1 MRIKPSFLS
10 SKRAVIVLAM
20 LVGGSSGTLLLANAG
35 VEENLIVA
43 QTGRT
48 VKGVVTDQN
57 GEPLIGCNVVVV
69 GSQEGVITDLDGK
82 FSLKVSDGAKQL
94 KVTYIGYVDQVVT
107 IGNSPEIR
115 IVLKEDNNALEE
127 VVVVGYGTQKKATLT
142 GSIEQVSGKTLE
154 SRAVTNV
161 GLALQGQT
169 PGLAVTRSSARPGNE
184 DLKFQ
189 IRGATSV
196 NGGEPLVIIDGVPA
210 LNGYSFQNMNSD
222 DIENISVLKDGAA
235 SIYGAKAANGVILVT
250 TKKGK
255 GKVSVDYNFNMRFNT
270 NGITGFSPSMSEYA
284 QMWLAANKE
293 EKVPEWWAWVSQEN
307 MERMAQGIEGIYPTQ
322 YYGDIFIGNAN
333 RLDEMFATRFSYQH
347 NLSISGATDKSDFR
361 ISAAYADNQGNLAT
375 AYDGQKQ
382 INLRLNYGYQLA
394 KWMRLETGA
403 SLVNTETESPS
414 VGLDNTLYG
423 NDMPFFPA
431 KNPYGQWYAN
441 FGNVGDRQSVAATS
455 DGGRDNKKSL
465 TTRID
470 MKAIVD
476 IWNGIS
482 FEGMASFQN
491 EEFRRERWVTPV
503 QTYDWFGNPAQQ
515 LVNATVTGLNTT
527 DPSNLAHNNPGYL
540 TVAENYFY
548 QYYSALL
555 KYNKTFADVHN
566 ISVLAGINAEKK
578 QVKKLAAGRKDFEN
592 DGVYDLNLADG
603 TLQGNSGGKFQNGTY
618 SYIAKVNYDYAEK
631 YLIELVGRRDG
642 NSKFADGYRFQNY
655 GSFSL
660 GWVFTQENFIKP
672 VSSFIGLDFGKV
684 RLSYGSSGNDAGLG
698 DYDYVSYGEVGN
710 QSGIDRYDGTQF
722 YKFESQSGAY
732 IGPNKGTIIDTN
744 GKIASLG
751 REWERIKNYNLGLD
765 FSLFNSRLTGTAEV
779 YMKRNDNMLINV
791 SYPGVLGDNAGM
803 SNNGKFRSHGWEVMV
818 NWSDKIGK
826 DFTYHVGG
834 TYSFNTNKLTD
845 IGAVSVLKSGFVD
858 KQQGYPLNSIFGLRY
873 AGKAQTEEER
883 QKYLYR
889 FLTGNTIGLT
899 EQNFRLGD
907 NMYADV
913 NNDGKLDQNDIVY
926 LGTDDPKIS
935 FSFNVGAEWKGFD
948 LSLVFQGAAQRTI
961 FRTGDNNGNEIWR
974 IPMKALYLN
983 TSNQSVGNTWSPEN
997 RGAYYP
1003 TYSNKN
1009 EINDYNY
1016 QASSW
1021 SVEDGSYIRLKNVT
1035 LGYNV
1040 PSAFLAKTKAISSCR
1055 IYVAGAD
1062 LWEYSK
1068 INDGWDP
1075 EASRKVSAAG
1085 RFPFVR
1091 TVTFGLN
1098 LTF

>member
-1 MRIKPSFLS
+1 MGIKSNFLS
-10 SKRAVIVLAM
+10 SKGIAIAIIM
-20 LVGGSSGTLLLANAG
+20 LVGGSSGFLLRANTG
-35 VEENLIVA
+35 VEANLIVA

-69 GSQEGVITDLDGK
+69 GSQEGVITDLNGK
-82 FSLKVSDGAKQL
+82 FTLRVSDRAKQL
-94 KVTYIGYVDQVVT
+94 KITYIGYVDQIVA
-107 IGNSPEIR
+107 IGNSLEIKV
-115 IVLKEDNNALEE
+115 ILKEDNNALEE

-142 GSIEQVSGKTLE
+142 GSIEQVSGKALE

-196 NGGEPLVIIDGVPA
+196 NGGEPLVVIDGVPA

-222 DIENISVLKDGAA
+222 DIESISVLKDGAA

-293 EKVPEWWAWVSQEN
+293 EKVPDWWAWISQEN

-322 YYGDIFIGNAN
+322 FYGDIFIGNAN

-361 ISAAYADNQGNLAT
+361 ISAAYADNQANLAT

-394 KWMRLETGA
+394 KWIRLETGA
-403 SLVNTETESPS
+403 SLVNADTESPS

-441 FGNVGDRQSVAATS
+441 FGNVGDRQAVAATS
-455 DGGRDNKKSL
+455 DGGRDIKKSL

-515 LVNATVTGLNTT
+515 LVNSTVTTLNTT

-555 KYNKTFADVHN
+555 KYNKTFVDVHN
-566 ISVLAGINAEKK
+566 ISVLMGINAEKK

-603 TLQGNSGGKFQNGTY
+603 TLLGNSGGKFQNGTY

-631 YLIELVGRRDG
+631 YLVELMGRRDG

-698 DYDYVSYGEVGN
+698 NYDYVSTIN
-710 QSGIDRYDGTQF
+710 QGSFILGLPAGTQI
-722 YKFESQSGAY
+722 STSLNNSGLISLTRTWERVEQKN
-732 IGPNKGTIIDTN
+732 IGVDLNFLNNRLLFNWDYFIKDNKG
-744 GKIASLG
+744 
-751 REWERIKNYNLGLD
+751 
-765 FSLFNSRLTGTAEV
+765 
-779 YMKRNDNMLINV
+779 MLSEI
-791 SYPGVLGDNAGM
+791 SYPALLGGRAPKTNSGHL
-803 SNNGKFRSHGWEVMV
+803 RVRGWEVSLT
-818 NWSDKIGK
+818 WRDHIK
-826 DFTYHVGG
+826 DFSYYVTANVSDTRSKLMELEGA
-834 TYSFNTNKLTD
+834 NTIVAGKNKTLN
-845 IGAVSVLKSGFVD
+845 
-858 KQQGYPLNSIFGLRY
+858 GYPLNAYFLYKTDGYFQSQEEVNAYYGRYGGTGALAALPAGGSTELRPGDIKRLDMSGDRSISADGGASSDLVYMGDGNAHYLFGI
-873 AGKAQTEEER
+873 T
-883 QKYLYR
+883 
-889 FLTGNTIGLT
+889 
-899 EQNFRLGD
+899 LG
-907 NMYADV
+907 
-913 NNDGKLDQNDIVY
+913 G
-926 LGTDDPKIS
+926 S
-935 FSFNVGAEWKGFD
+935 WKGFD
-948 LSLVFQGAAQRTI
+948 FNALFQGVGKQLIMRQGWMAYPFA
-961 FRTGDNNGNEIWR
+961 TGYTNQNFNFMGKTWTEDNPNAEFPRLTVYRERSAWNYVNNDF
-974 IPMKALYLN
+974 MLQN
-983 TSNQSVGNTWSPEN
+983 N
-997 RGAYYP
+997 R
-1003 TYSNKN
+1003 
-1009 EINDYNY
+1009 
-1016 QASSW
+1016 
-1021 SVEDGSYIRLKNVT
+1021 YIRLKSLVVGYT
-1035 LGYNV
+1035 L
-1040 PSAFLAKTKAISSCR
+1040 PQMWTRKAKLEKVRFYFS
-1055 IYVAGAD
+1055 GND
-1062 LWEYSK
+1062 LWEATSIK
-1068 INDGWDP
+1068 DGFDP
-1075 EASRKVSAAG
+1075 EMGEMSQNSGYPFSRTWS
-1085 RFPFVR
+1085 
-1091 TVTFGLN
+1091 FGIN
-1098 LTF
+1098 VGF

>member
-235 SIYGAKAANGVILVT
+235 SIYGAKAANGVILIT

-540 TVAENYFY
+540 TVAENYFF

-555 KYNKTFADVHN
+555 KYNKTFADVHT

-698 DYDYVSYGEVGN
+698 DYDYVSTVN
-710 QSGIDRYDGTQF
+710 QGTTILGSPAGSLISTSLNNSGLISLTRTWERVEQ
-722 YKFESQSGAY
+722 KN
-732 IGPNKGTIIDTN
+732 IGVDLNFLNNRLVFNWDYFIKENKG
-744 GKIASLG
+744 
-751 REWERIKNYNLGLD
+751 
-765 FSLFNSRLTGTAEV
+765 
-779 YMKRNDNMLINV
+779 MLSEV
-791 SYPGVLGDNAGM
+791 SYPALLGGRAPKTNSGHL
-803 SNNGKFRSHGWEVMV
+803 RVRGWEVSLT
-818 NWSDKIGK
+818 WRDRIK
-826 DFTYHVGG
+826 DFSYFVTANVSDTRSKLMELEGA
-834 TYSFNTNKLTD
+834 NTIKAGKNETLN
-845 IGAVSVLKSGFVD
+845 
-858 KQQGYPLNSIFGLRY
+858 GYPLNAYFLYKTDGYFQSQDEVNAYYAKYGGTGALAALPAGGSTELRPGDIKRLDLSGDRSISADGGASSDLIYMGDGNAHYLFGI
-873 AGKAQTEEER
+873 T
-883 QKYLYR
+883 
-889 FLTGNTIGLT
+889 
-899 EQNFRLGD
+899 LG
-907 NMYADV
+907 
-913 NNDGKLDQNDIVY
+913 G
-926 LGTDDPKIS
+926 S
-935 FSFNVGAEWKGFD
+935 WKGFD
-948 LSLVFQGAAQRTI
+948 FNALFQGVGKQLIMRQGWMAYPFATI
-961 FRTGDNNGNEIWR
+961 YTNQNSKFMGKTWTEDNPNAEFPRLTVYTDRSKWN
-974 IPMKALYLN
+974 Y
-983 TSNQSVGNTWSPEN
+983 EN
-997 RGAYYP
+997 
-1003 TYSNKN
+1003 
-1009 EINDYNY
+1009 NDFMLQNNR
-1016 QASSW
+1016 
-1021 SVEDGSYIRLKNVT
+1021 YIRLKSLVVGYT
-1035 LGYNV
+1035 LPQV
-1040 PSAFLAKTKAISSCR
+1040 WTRKAKLEKVRVYFS
-1055 IYVAGAD
+1055 GND
-1062 LWEYSK
+1062 LWEATSIK
-1068 INDGWDP
+1068 DGFDP
-1075 EASRKVSAAG
+1075 EMGEMSQNTGYPFSRTWS
-1085 RFPFVR
+1085 
-1091 TVTFGLN
+1091 FGIN
-1098 LTF
+1098 VGF

>member
-35 VEENLIVA
+35 VEENLIVT

-115 IVLKEDNNALEE
+115 IMLKEDNNALEE

-142 GSIEQVSGKTLE
+142 GSIEQVSGKALE

-210 LNGYSFQNMNSD
+210 LNGQSFQNMNSD
-222 DIENISVLKDGAA
+222 DIESISVLKDGAA

-284 QMWLAANKE
+284 GMWLAANKE
-293 EKVPEWWAWVSQEN
+293 EKVPNWWAWVSQAN

-361 ISAAYADNQGNLAT
+361 ISAAYADNQANLAT

-394 KWMRLETGA
+394 KWIRLETGA
-403 SLVNTETESPS
+403 SLVNTDTESPS

-441 FGNVGDRQSVAATS
+441 FGNVGDRQAVAATS
-455 DGGRDNKKSL
+455 DGGRDIKKSL

-566 ISVLAGINAEKK
+566 ISVLAGTM
-578 QVKKLAAGRKDFEN
+578 Q
-592 DGVYDLNLADG
+592 
-603 TLQGNSGGKFQNGTY
+603 
-618 SYIAKVNYDYAEK
+618 
-631 YLIELVGRRDG
+631 RR
-642 NSKFADGYRFQNY
+642 
-655 GSFSL
+655 
-660 GWVFTQENFIKP
+660 
-672 VSSFIGLDFGKV
+672 
-684 RLSYGSSGNDAGLG
+684 
-698 DYDYVSYGEVGN
+698 
-710 QSGIDRYDGTQF
+710 
-722 YKFESQSGAY
+722 
-732 IGPNKGTIIDTN
+732 NK
-744 GKIASLG
+744 
-751 REWERIKNYNLGLD
+751 
-765 FSLFNSRLTGTAEV
+765 
-779 YMKRNDNMLINV
+779 
-791 SYPGVLGDNAGM
+791 
-803 SNNGKFRSHGWEVMV
+803 
-818 NWSDKIGK
+818 
-826 DFTYHVGG
+826 
-834 TYSFNTNKLTD
+834 
-845 IGAVSVLKSGFVD
+845 
-858 KQQGYPLNSIFGLRY
+858 
-873 AGKAQTEEER
+873 
-883 QKYLYR
+883 
-889 FLTGNTIGLT
+889 
-899 EQNFRLGD
+899 
-907 NMYADV
+907 
-913 NNDGKLDQNDIVY
+913 
-926 LGTDDPKIS
+926 
-935 FSFNVGAEWKGFD
+935 
-948 LSLVFQGAAQRTI
+948 
-961 FRTGDNNGNEIWR
+961 
-974 IPMKALYLN
+974 
-983 TSNQSVGNTWSPEN
+983 
-997 RGAYYP
+997 
-1003 TYSNKN
+1003 
-1009 EINDYNY
+1009 
-1016 QASSW
+1016 
-1021 SVEDGSYIRLKNVT
+1021 
-1035 LGYNV
+1035 
-1040 PSAFLAKTKAISSCR
+1040 
-1055 IYVAGAD
+1055 
-1062 LWEYSK
+1062 
-1068 INDGWDP
+1068 
-1075 EASRKVSAAG
+1075 
-1085 RFPFVR
+1085 
-1091 TVTFGLN
+1091 
-1098 LTF
+1098 

>member
-1 MRIKPSFLS
+1 MRTKSNFLS
-10 SKRAVIVLAM
+10 SKGIAIAIIM
-20 LVGGSSGTLLLANAG
+20 LVGGSSGFLLRANTG
-35 VEENLIVA
+35 VEANLIVA

-48 VKGVVTDQN
+48 VKGIVTDQN

-69 GSQEGVITDLDGK
+69 GSQEGVITDLNGK
-82 FSLKVSDGAKQL
+82 FTLRVSDRAKQL
-94 KVTYIGYVDQVVT
+94 KITYIGYVDQIVA
-107 IGNSPEIR
+107 IGNSSEIKV
-115 IVLKEDNNALEE
+115 ILKEDNNALEE

-142 GSIEQVSGKTLE
+142 GSIEQVSGKALE

-222 DIENISVLKDGAA
+222 DIESISVLKDGAA

-293 EKVPEWWAWVSQEN
+293 EKVPDWWAWVSQEN

-322 YYGDIFIGNAN
+322 FYGDIFIGNAN

-361 ISAAYADNQGNLAT
+361 ISAAYADNQANLAT

-394 KWMRLETGA
+394 KWIRLETGA
-403 SLVNTETESPS
+403 SLVNADTESPS

-441 FGNVGDRQSVAATS
+441 FGNVGDRQAVAATS
-455 DGGRDNKKSL
+455 DGGRDIKKSL

-515 LVNATVTGLNTT
+515 LVNSTVTTLNTT

-555 KYNKTFADVHN
+555 KYNKTFVDVHN
-566 ISVLAGINAEKK
+566 ISVLMGINAEKK

-603 TLQGNSGGKFQNGTY
+603 TLLGNSGGKFQNGTY

-631 YLIELVGRRDG
+631 YLIELMGRRDG

-698 DYDYVSYGEVGN
+698 NYDYVSTIN
-710 QSGIDRYDGTQF
+710 QGSFILGLPAGTQI
-722 YKFESQSGAY
+722 STSLNNSGLISLTRTWERVEQKN
-732 IGPNKGTIIDTN
+732 IGVDLNFLNNRLLFNWDYFIKDNKG
-744 GKIASLG
+744 
-751 REWERIKNYNLGLD
+751 
-765 FSLFNSRLTGTAEV
+765 
-779 YMKRNDNMLINV
+779 MLSEI
-791 SYPGVLGDNAGM
+791 SYPALLGGRAPKTNSGHL
-803 SNNGKFRSHGWEVMV
+803 RVRGWEVSLT
-818 NWSDKIGK
+818 WRDHIK
-826 DFTYHVGG
+826 DFSYYVTANVSDTRSKLMELEGA
-834 TYSFNTNKLTD
+834 NTIVAGKNKTLN
-845 IGAVSVLKSGFVD
+845 
-858 KQQGYPLNSIFGLRY
+858 GYPLNAYFLYKTDGYFQSQEEVNAYYGRYGGTGALAALPAGGSTELRPGDIKRLDMSGDRSISADGGASSDLVYMGDGNAHYLFGI
-873 AGKAQTEEER
+873 T
-883 QKYLYR
+883 
-889 FLTGNTIGLT
+889 
-899 EQNFRLGD
+899 LG
-907 NMYADV
+907 
-913 NNDGKLDQNDIVY
+913 G
-926 LGTDDPKIS
+926 S
-935 FSFNVGAEWKGFD
+935 WKGFD
-948 LSLVFQGAAQRTI
+948 FNALFQGVGKQLIMRQGWMAYPFA
-961 FRTGDNNGNEIWR
+961 TGYTNQNFNFMGKTWTEDNPNAEFPRLTVYRERSAWNYVNNDF
-974 IPMKALYLN
+974 MLQN
-983 TSNQSVGNTWSPEN
+983 N
-997 RGAYYP
+997 R
-1003 TYSNKN
+1003 
-1009 EINDYNY
+1009 
-1016 QASSW
+1016 
-1021 SVEDGSYIRLKNVT
+1021 YIRLKSLVVGYT
-1035 LGYNV
+1035 L
-1040 PSAFLAKTKAISSCR
+1040 PQMWTRKAKLEKVRFYFS
-1055 IYVAGAD
+1055 GND
-1062 LWEYSK
+1062 LWEATSIK
-1068 INDGWDP
+1068 DGFDP
-1075 EASRKVSAAG
+1075 EMGEMSQNSGYPFSRTWS
-1085 RFPFVR
+1085 
-1091 TVTFGLN
+1091 FGIN
-1098 LTF
+1098 VGF

>member
-35 VEENLIVA
+35 VEENLIVT

-115 IVLKEDNNALEE
+115 IMLKEDNNALEE

-142 GSIEQVSGKTLE
+142 GSIEQVSGKALE

-210 LNGYSFQNMNSD
+210 LNGQSFQNMNSD
-222 DIENISVLKDGAA
+222 DIESISVLKDGAA

-284 QMWLAANKE
+284 GMWLAANKE
-293 EKVPEWWAWVSQEN
+293 EKVPNWWAWVSQAN

-361 ISAAYADNQGNLAT
+361 ISAAYADNQANLAT

-394 KWMRLETGA
+394 KWIRLETGA
-403 SLVNTETESPS
+403 SLVNTDTESPS

-441 FGNVGDRQSVAATS
+441 FGNVGDRQAVAATS
-455 DGGRDNKKSL
+455 DGGRDIKKSL

-631 YLIELVGRRDG
+631 YLIEFMGRRDG

-698 DYDYVSYGEVGN
+698 NYDYVSTIN
-710 QSGIDRYDGTQF
+710 QGTTILGSPAGTQI
-722 YKFESQSGAY
+722 STSLNNSGLISLTRTWERVEQKN
-732 IGPNKGTIIDTN
+732 IGVDLNFLNNRLVFNWDYFIKDNKG
-744 GKIASLG
+744 
-751 REWERIKNYNLGLD
+751 
-765 FSLFNSRLTGTAEV
+765 
-779 YMKRNDNMLINV
+779 MLSEV
-791 SYPGVLGDNAGM
+791 SYPALLGGRAPKTNSGHL
-803 SNNGKFRSHGWEVMV
+803 RVRGWEVSLT
-818 NWSDKIGK
+818 WRDRIK
-826 DFTYHVGG
+826 DFSYYVTANVSDTRSKLMELEGA
-834 TYSFNTNKLTD
+834 NTIKAGKNETLN
-845 IGAVSVLKSGFVD
+845 
-858 KQQGYPLNSIFGLRY
+858 GYPLNAYFLYKTDGYFQSQDEVNAYYAKYGSTGALSALPAGGSTELRPGDIKRLDLSGDRSISADGGASSDLIYMGDGNAHYLFGI
-873 AGKAQTEEER
+873 T
-883 QKYLYR
+883 
-889 FLTGNTIGLT
+889 
-899 EQNFRLGD
+899 LG
-907 NMYADV
+907 
-913 NNDGKLDQNDIVY
+913 G
-926 LGTDDPKIS
+926 S
-935 FSFNVGAEWKGFD
+935 WKGFD
-948 LSLVFQGAAQRTI
+948 FNALFQGVGKQLIMRQGWMAYPFAT
-961 FRTGDNNGNEIWR
+961 
-974 IPMKALYLN
+974 LY
-983 TSNQSVGNTWSPEN
+983 TNQNSKFMG
-997 RGAYYP
+997 
-1003 TYSNKN
+1003 
-1009 EINDYNY
+1009 
-1016 QASSW
+1016 
-1021 SVEDGSYIRLKNVT
+1021 
-1035 LGYNV
+1035 
-1040 PSAFLAKTKAISSCR
+1040 KT
-1055 IYVAGAD
+1055 
-1062 LWEYSK
+1062 
-1068 INDGWDP
+1068 
-1075 EASRKVSAAG
+1075 
-1085 RFPFVR
+1085 
-1091 TVTFGLN
+1091 
-1098 LTF
+1098 

>member
-10 SKRAVIVLAM
+10 SKGAVIALAM
-20 LVGGSSGTLLLANAG
+20 LVGGSSGTLLLANTG
-35 VEENLIVA
+35 VEENMIVA

-69 GSQEGVITDLDGK
+69 GSQEGVITDLDGR

-94 KVTYIGYVDQVVT
+94 KVTYIGYVEQIVT
-107 IGNSPEIR
+107 IGSSPEIK
-115 IVLKEDNNALEE
+115 ITLKEDNNALEE

-142 GSIEQVSGKTLE
+142 GSIEQVSGKALE

-196 NGGEPLVIIDGVPA
+196 NGGDPLVIIDGVPA
-210 LNGYSFQNMNSD
+210 LNGQSFQNMNAD
-222 DIENISVLKDGAA
+222 DIESISVLKDGAA

-293 EKVPEWWAWVSQEN
+293 EKVPDWWAWVSQAN
-307 MERMAQGIEGIYPTQ
+307 MEKMAQGIEGIYPTQ

-333 RLDEMFATRFSYQH
+333 RLEEMFATRFSYQH

-361 ISAAYADNQGNLAT
+361 ISAAYADNQANLAT

-394 KWMRLETGA
+394 KWIRLETGA
-403 SLVNTETESPS
+403 SLVNTDTESPS
-414 VGLDNTLYG
+414 VGLDNSLYG

-441 FGNVGDRQSVAATS
+441 FGNVGDRQAVAATT
-455 DGGRDNKKSL
+455 DGGRDIKKSL

-476 IWNGIS
+476 IWKGIS

-515 LVNATVTGLNTT
+515 MVSSTVTELSVTG
-527 DPSNLAHNNPGYL
+527 PSDLRYNNPGYL

-555 KYNKTFADVHN
+555 KYNKTFAGMHN
-566 ISVLAGINAEKK
+566 VFVLMGINAEKK
-578 QVKKLAAGRKDFEN
+578 QVKKLAAARKDFEN

-603 TLQGNSGGKFQNGTY
+603 TLQGNSGGKNENGTY
-618 SYIAKVNYDYAEK
+618 SYIARLNYNYAEK
-631 YLIELVGRRDG
+631 YLLELMGRRDG

-660 GWVFTQENFIKP
+660 GWVFTQENFIKS

-698 DYDYVSYGEVGN
+698 DYDYVSTIN
-710 QSGIDRYDGTQF
+710 QGITILGTPAGTQI
-722 YKFESQSGAY
+722 STSLNNSGLISLTRTWERVEQKN
-732 IGPNKGTIIDTN
+732 IGVDLNFLNNRLIFNWDYFIKDNKG
-744 GKIASLG
+744 
-751 REWERIKNYNLGLD
+751 
-765 FSLFNSRLTGTAEV
+765 
-779 YMKRNDNMLINV
+779 MLSEV
-791 SYPGVLGDNAGM
+791 SYPALLG
-803 SNNGKFRSHGWEVMV
+803 GKAPKTNSGHLRVRGWEVSMTWRDYIKNFSYYITV
-818 NWSDKIGK
+818 NVSDTRSKLMELEGANTIVAGK
-826 DFTYHVGG
+826 
-834 TYSFNTNKLTD
+834 NKTLN
-845 IGAVSVLKSGFVD
+845 
-858 KQQGYPLNSIFGLRY
+858 GYPLNSFFLYKTDGYFKTQEEVDAYYAKYGGVGALASLSAGGSTELRPGDIKRLDLSGDRSISADGGASSDLIYMGDGNAHYLFGITLGGSWKGIDFNALFQGVGKQLIMRQGWMSYPFATRY
-873 AGKAQTEEER
+873 TNQNSNFLGKTWTEDNPNAEFPR
-883 QKYLYR
+883 
-889 FLTGNTIGLT
+889 LTVYTDRARWNY
-899 EQNFRLGD
+899 E
-907 NMYADV
+907 
-913 NNDGKLDQNDIVY
+913 NNDFMLQN
-926 LGTDDPKIS
+926 
-935 FSFNVGAEWKGFD
+935 
-948 LSLVFQGAAQRTI
+948 
-961 FRTGDNNGNEIWR
+961 
-974 IPMKALYLN
+974 
-983 TSNQSVGNTWSPEN
+983 N
-997 RGAYYP
+997 R
-1003 TYSNKN
+1003 
-1009 EINDYNY
+1009 
-1016 QASSW
+1016 
-1021 SVEDGSYIRLKNVT
+1021 YIRLKSLVIGYT
-1035 LGYNV
+1035 LPQV
-1040 PSAFLAKTKAISSCR
+1040 WTRKVKLEKIR
-1055 IYVAGAD
+1055 IYFSGND
-1062 LWEYSK
+1062 LWETTSIK
-1068 INDGWDP
+1068 DGFDP
-1075 EASRKVSAAG
+1075 EMGEMSQNSGYPFSRTWS
-1085 RFPFVR
+1085 
-1091 TVTFGLN
+1091 FGIN
-1098 LTF
+1098 VGF